1 MSRRKKKKT
10 SGKNAGKKKKVQSSG
25 MKKIVLQKIQ
35 QKKKLLLSPWSAQN
49 TIPYEQMYQNGICR
63 AAPHKYNKTIQFEDI
78 NYLLKS
84 EEEQRT
90 INARWRDFLSYFD
103 PTTSLQFTF
112 FNSEISKRE
121 IEQLVGTFR
130 LSSEHDEL
138 AQECLRIFEEQ
149 FEQGTNGI
157 KKAKYLT
164 FGVEAASGKIAKARL
179 NRMEAE
185 LTTLLKQMGVASHVL
200 SGKER
205 LGLLHRFFH
214 LYDQEEWHFEWPW
227 LEKTGLQTQDF
238 IAPNAFQFKDGY
250 FMVGDKYCAASQI
263 KIEASTLDDKV
274 LKSMLELTSSMMV
287 SIHVRPVNRADA
299 IMEMR
304 HLKTELE
311 SNKIDEQKRAVQS
324 GYDMDIMPG
333 KLMNQV
339 ASVNR
344 HLEILSD
351 KSENYFYVTMLVVH
365 TGNSLKE
372 LTENMQEARSVAQ
385 VEHCA
390 LDTLLCQQ
398 EDAMKSILPLGN
410 NQIGIERGMSTSML
424 AIFCPFVTQ
433 ELCQLVPDAT
443 GYGLNRL
450 SNNVVMVNRKL
461 LNNANGIIL
470 GEPGGGKSFAA
481 KSEILWTILF
491 TNDEVMI
498 CDPEGEYKPLV
509 MQLHGQVIRI
519 SPASD
524 TYINPLDLDLDYVE
538 KASPL
543 SMKVD
548 LVLSMFELILG
559 GKDGLS
565 PMERNLISRCVEL
578 VYQEYLADPIPEKM
592 PILEDVYDSLLEQEE
607 SEAHKLAVSME
618 MYVHGSLSVFN
629 HRTNVDIHNRLVCF
643 DIKDLGNRLKEIGM
657 LTIQDQV
664 WTRVARNKKNGIST
678 RYYIDEMHL
687 LLREAQTAAHTIE
700 MWKRFRKYGGI
711 PTGLTQNISDFY
723 GNNGA
728 ANGNAVSTIIS
739 NSQFFLLFGQS
750 AADRKILVRELGL
763 SPGEEE
769 CLKDVRPGEGLMIYG
784 GTVVPI
790 SNQYPKDSPL
800 YQLMTTRLT
809 DLKEEK
815 VC

>member
-1 MSRRKKKKT
+1 MRARGKDRKL
-10 SGKNAGKKKKVQSSG
+10 
-25 MKKIVLQKIQ
+25 ILQKINQ
-35 QKKKLLLSPWSAQN
+35 AKKLALSPFSTQN
-49 TIPYEQMYQNGICR
+49 TIPYLQMFRNGICHVDKMR
-63 AAPHKYNKTIQFEDI
+63 YNKTIQFEDI

-84 EEEQRT
+84 EEEQKA
-90 INARWRDFLSYFD
+90 INARWRDFLNYFD
-103 PTTSLQFTF
+103 STTSLQFTF
-112 FNSEISKRE
+112 FNSEINQKEMDQLMGALNRQG
-121 IEQLVGTFR
+121 EQ
-130 LSSEHDEL
+130 DEM
-138 AQECLRIFEEQ
+138 AQECLQIFRDQ
-149 FEQGTNGI
+149 IEQGTNGI

-164 FGVEAASGKIAKARL
+164 FGVEYGKGGDAKAKL

-185 LTTLLKQMGVASHVL
+185 LTTKLKQMGVEARVL

-205 LGLLHRFFH
+205 LELLHRFFH
-214 LYDQEEWHFEWPW
+214 MDHSEEFHFEWNW
-227 LEKTGLQTQDF
+227 LEESGLQTQDF
-238 IAPNAFQFKDGY
+238 IAPSTFDFQDKYFK
-250 FMVGDKYCAASQI
+250 VGSKYCAASQI

-287 SIHVRPVNRADA
+287 SIHVRAVNRADA

-304 HLKTELE
+304 HLKTELD
-311 SNKIDEQKRAVQS
+311 SHKIDEQKRAVQS
-324 GYDMDIMPG
+324 GYDMDILPG
-333 KLMNQV
+333 KLMADV

-344 HLEILSD
+344 HLEILGD
-351 KSENYFYVTMLVVH
+351 KSENYFIVTMLTVH
-365 TGNSLKE
+365 TGNTLKE
-372 LTENMQEARSVAQ
+372 LRNNLQEAGSIAQ
-385 VEHCA
+385 VEHC
-390 LDTLLCQQ
+390 TLSLLKDQQ

-433 ELCQLVPDAT
+433 ELLQLVPDAI

-450 SNNVVMVNRKL
+450 SSNVVVVNRKL

-481 KSEILWTILF
+481 KGEILWVIKF
-491 TNDEVMI
+491 TRDEVMI

-509 MQLHGQVIRI
+509 ISLCGQVIKI

-524 TYINPLDLDLDYVE
+524 TYINPLDLDMRFVE
-538 KASPL
+538 PSAPL
-543 SMKVD
+543 AMKVD
-548 LVLSMFELILG
+548 LMLSMFELILG

-565 PMERNLISRCVEL
+565 PLERNLISRCVEL
-578 VYQEYLADPIPEKM
+578 AYQEYLANPAPERM
-592 PILEDVYDSLLEQEE
+592 PILEDVYDRLLEQEE
-607 SEAHKLAVSME
+607 PEAHRLAVSME

-664 WTRVARNKKNGIST
+664 WTRVARNKQNQTST

-687 LLREAQTAAHTIE
+687 LLRDAQTAAHTIE

-723 GNNGA
+723 GNDGA
-728 ANGNAVSTIIS
+728 EIGNAISTIIS

-800 YQLMTTRLT
+800 YQLMTTKLD

-815 VC
+815 TC